1 VKKAL
6 VAFGVLAGLLVAGGV
21 VVFFLYQSATTEGR
35 SDGREVSV
43 MVEPGTSGRDIAQ
56 QLEQEGVVSSALA
69 FRIFMRLQGVG
80 ADLKAGEYRLREEM
94 TFPDV
99 VAALEKGPPDEFAK
113 LTIPEGLNVEQT
125 SVKVGSSTHITADQF
140 LQAAIATTLRPAI
153 LPPDVQALEGFL
165 YPTTYHVIERETPP
179 DVVKRMVAEFEKQV
193 ARAPMEKAS
202 ALGRSPY
209 EILIVASLIEEEAKA
224 DDERPMI
231 SAVIHNRLAK
241 GMELGI
247 DATVQYAVR
256 KYEGQPLTQSDLAV
270 DSPYNTRTRPGL
282 PPTPIAS
289 PRLSSIV
296 AALEPAQSDA
306 LWFVLTSD
314 CVHHR
319 FTASYDEF
327 LRAKAQ
333 GCHTP

>member
-1 VKKAL
+1 MSKAL
-6 VAFGVLAGLLVAGGV
+6 VAVGVVAGLLVAGGAV
-21 VVFFLYQSATTEGR
+21 VILLYRSATSAGR

-69 FRIFMRLQGVG
+69 FRIFLRMRGVG
-80 ADLKAGEYRLREEM
+80 ADLKAGEYKLREEM
-94 TFPDV
+94 PFPDV
-99 VAALEKGPPDEFAK
+99 VAALEKGPPVDFAK
-113 LTIPEGLNVEQT
+113 LTIPEGLNAEQT
-125 SVKVGSSTHITADQF
+125 AAKVGSTTHIPADQF
-140 LQAAIATTLRPAI
+140 LQAATAATVPPSI
-153 LPPDVQALEGFL
+153 LPPGGQTLEGFL
-165 YPTTYHVIERETPP
+165 YPSTYHVIERETAP
-179 DVVKRMVAEFEKQV
+179 DLVKRMVAEFEKQV
-193 ARAPMEKAS
+193 ARAPMGKAA

-209 EILIVASLIEEEAKA
+209 EILVVASMIEEEAKA
-224 DDERPMI
+224 DEERPMI
-231 SAVIHNRLAK
+231 SAVIHNRLAR

-247 DATVQYAVR
+247 DASVQYAVR

-289 PRLSSIV
+289 PRLGSIV
-296 AALEPAQSDA
+296 AALEPAQTGA
-306 LWFVLTSD
+306 LWFVLSAD

-327 LRAKAQ
+327 LRAKAR
-333 GCHTP
+333 GCRTP